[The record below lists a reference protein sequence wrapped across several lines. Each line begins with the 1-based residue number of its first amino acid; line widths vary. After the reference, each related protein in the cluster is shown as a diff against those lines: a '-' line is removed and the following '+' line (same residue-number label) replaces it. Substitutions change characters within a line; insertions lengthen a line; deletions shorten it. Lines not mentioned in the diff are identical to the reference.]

1 MASPVIIALD
11 VGGSSVKSGL
21 IDPDWLRHPPDPFPI
36 TGIQA
41 TTTPVQTEAAAPV
54 VLGAL
59 AGVIRAEMVKAGE
72 RPVLGVGFGFPSPF
86 DYERGICLIDHIYKY
101 QALYGMDVGAALR
114 AELGQPELLITFR
127 NDAEA
132 AIVAEAVFG
141 AGRPYRRVI
150 GLTLGT
156 GLGSSFVVD
165 GVRQTDGPGVPARS
179 GGFLFPEPYR
189 DATAD
194 DYFSTRGLL
203 KRLQEA
209 DAGVGSV
216 ADGAARAA
224 SGGDTRLAAVFA
236 AWGAD
241 LGVFLAGYARDFQ
254 PEAVVL
260 LGGIARAFDLFAPA
274 LSAAVGVPALPSAL
288 GETAALIGA
297 ADGLVRGMEPG
308 RDHHRGTEDTE

>member
-1 MASPVIIALD
+1 MSQPVIIAMD

-21 IDPDWLRHPPDPFPI
+21 IDPDWLRHPPEPFP
-36 TGIQA
+36 TAQVYA
-41 TTTPVQTEAAAPV
+41 TTTPVATEAPAPI

-59 AGVIRAEMVKAGE
+59 AGIIRSEMDRAGS

-114 AELGQPELLITFR
+114 LQPEMPDLPIAFR

-132 AIVAEAVFG
+132 AIVAEAVYG
-141 AGRPYRRVI
+141 GGRFYHRVI

-165 GVRQTDGPGVPARS
+165 GVRQTDGPGVPSRS
-179 GGFLFPEPYR
+179 EGFLFPEPYR

-203 KRLQEA
+203 ARLQEA
-209 DAGVGSV
+209 NPVIASV
-216 ADGAARAA
+216 ADGATQAKAGDARI
-224 SGGDTRLAAVFA
+224 AAVFA
-236 AWGAD
+236 AWGTD
-241 LGVFLAGYARDFQ
+241 LGAFLAGYAVDFR
-254 PEAVVL
+254 PEAVVV
-260 LGGIARAFDLFAPA
+260 LGGIARAFDLFAPS
-274 LSAAVGVPALPSAL
+274 LSAAVGVPVLPSAL
-288 GETAALIGA
+288 GETAALFGA
-297 ADGLVRGMEPG
+297 ADGLLR
-308 RDHHRGTEDTE
+308 RLQSR

>member
-1 MASPVIIALD
+1 MASPVIIAVD

-21 IDPDWLRHPPDPFPI
+21 IDPGWLRNPPDPFPVSE
-36 TGIQA
+36 IQA

-59 AGVIRAEMVKAGE
+59 AGVIRAEMAKADE
-72 RPVLGVGFGFPSPF
+72 RPMLGVGFGFPSPF

-114 AELGQPELLITFR
+114 EELGLPDLKITFR

-141 AGRPYRRVI
+141 AGRPFRRVI

-156 GLGSSFVVD
+156 GLGSSFVID
-165 GVRQTDGPGVPARS
+165 GVRQTSGPGVPTQS

-194 DYFSTRGLL
+194 DFFSTRGLL

-209 DAGVGSV
+209 DASVGSV
-216 ADGAARAA
+216 AEGAARANN
-224 SGGDTRLAAVFA
+224 GDSRVAAVFA
-236 AWGAD
+236 AWGAE
-241 LGVFLAGYARDFQ
+241 LGVFLVGYALDFQ

-297 ADGLVRGMEPG
+297 AEELLRRLEQGNESPKR
-308 RDHHRGTEDTE
+308 H

>member
-21 IDPDWLRHPPDPFPI
+21 IDPEWLRHPPDPFPI
-36 TGIQA
+36 TQIRA
-41 TTTPVQTEAAAPV
+41 STTPVQTEAAAPV

-59 AGVIRAEMVKAGE
+59 ASVIRLEMANAGE
-72 RPVLGVGFGFPSPF
+72 RPVMGVGFGFPSPF

-114 AELGQPELLITFR
+114 EKLGLPDLRITFR

-156 GLGSSFVVD
+156 GLGSSFVID
-165 GVRQTDGPGVPARS
+165 GVRQTSGPGVPAQS

-194 DYFSTRGLL
+194 DFFSTRGLL
-203 KRLQEA
+203 KRLHEA
-209 DAGVGSV
+209 DASVGSV
-216 ADGAARAA
+216 ADGAARAT
-224 SGGDTRLAAVFA
+224 SGDTRIAAVFA
-236 AWGAD
+236 AWGAE
-241 LGVFLAGYARDFQ
+241 LGVFLADYALDFQ

-274 LSAAVGVPALPSAL
+274 LSAAAGVPALPSAL
-288 GETAALIGA
+288 GEAAALIGA
-297 ADGLVRGMEPG
+297 AEGVVRRLEPG
-308 RDHHRGTEDTE
+308 NESPQRH